1 MVHAFNLSTLGAEA
15 GRSLCSS
22 PAWFAEC
29 VKDRQ
34 SSIVR
39 LCLKSL
45 NLELGVCVCV
55 VQTSLYQAIMK
66 SHILFTPF
74 LCPTPS
80 SSKRSSMWKA
90 AKLGEIRPETERLHQ
105 RDGDEGALENP
116 AGYHEDRIDW
126 RRRSLYRAM
135 IAIISS
141 VFTRQNACTLP
152 LPLKGWSLLF
162 CFALPLEQHLR
173 HELLKENG
181 VCVLLSSRGSSL
193 WLPQL
198 QFRHCVKGVIYL
210 IADRK
215 LRKRQGGGRDKISP
229 KGQPSGRYFLQV
241 SFTWDARNLPKHR
254 HVLRRFQRLGQ
265 TMSHSNHDNLS
276 CKTVVF
282 S

>member
-1 MVHAFNLSTLGAEA
+1 M
-15 GRSLCSS
+15 
-22 PAWFAEC
+22 
-29 VKDRQ
+29 
-34 SSIVR
+34 R

-45 NLELGVCVCV
+45 NLELGVCVCSPNLSV
-55 VQTSLYQAIMK
+55 SSYNEVPHSVHPLPLPQHLHLARDHQCERQQSLVK
-66 SHILFTPF
+66 SDL
-74 LCPTPS
+74 
-80 SSKRSSMWKA
+80 
-90 AKLGEIRPETERLHQ
+90 RLNGYISVMVT
-105 RDGDEGALENP
+105 RGLENP
-116 AGYHEDRIDW
+116 AGYREDRIDW

-229 KGQPSGRYFLQV
+229 KGQPSGLYFLQV

-254 HVLRRFQRLGQ
+254 HVLRR
-265 TMSHSNHDNLS
+265 S
-276 CKTVVF
+276 V
-282 S
+282 